1 MNVIELQIAFQQKI
15 EDTNPI
21 FRVEQRPESYVV
33 LNYLNT
39 AVSKYLE
46 KKYLLL
52 PTFQHRLAAIDQN
65 MDELRNLII
74 SDGLLTAS
82 KNLAEYNWSG
92 RGNRYRT
99 PEDVYIP
106 IALPCTISRN
116 EVYPMVGQTEFAQ
129 WASRFEAQK
138 LISNSSNKVM
148 YPRPLA
154 VFEDPYYI
162 MLIGDAY
169 TTTLTAGLLTYMRKP
184 YKLDF
189 SYTELTSGST
199 YGLDITVIGTNSYF
213 LTKSNI
219 TYVDSAG
226 TPTRFKPGDKVL
238 KVAGYNMAYY
248 LDEKIVIGYPW
259 GMTDNIDFPE
269 YMHPGLL
276 DLGVS
281 LFLDEAK
288 FKLIPKSS

>member
-1 MNVIELQIAFQQKI
+1 MNLTELQIAFQQKI

-21 FRVEQRPESYVV
+21 FKVEQRPETYVV
-33 LNYLNT
+33 LNYINK
-39 AVSKYLE
+39 AVGKYLE

-52 PTFQHRLAAIDQN
+52 PTFQHRIAAIEQN
-65 MDELRNLII
+65 IDELRFLII
-74 SDGLLTAS
+74 PDGALTAS

-99 PEDVYIP
+99 PDDVFIP
-106 IALPCTISRN
+106 LSLPCTVSRN
-116 EVYPMVGQTEFAQ
+116 EVYPMVSQTLFAQ
-129 WASRFEAQK
+129 WASRIEAQR
-138 LISNSSNKVM
+138 LISNTADKVM

-169 TTTLTAGLLTYMRKP
+169 TTSLTAGLLTYMRKP

-189 SYTELTSGST
+189 SYTELSATGT
-199 YGLDITVIGTNSYF
+199 GNLTITAITDNTYF
-213 LTKSNI
+213 LAKARF
-219 TYVDSAG
+219 TYVNSTG
-226 TPTRFKPGDKVL
+226 TPTIFKPGDKVQ
-238 KVAGYNMAYY
+238 KVSGYNTITYA
-248 LDEKIVIGYPW
+248 DEPIIVGYPW
-259 GMTDNIDFPE
+259 GMSDSLDFPE
-269 YMHPGLL
+269 YMHPGIL
-276 DLGVS
+276 DLAVS